1 MEVEG
6 KVKYLGW
13 NLNRWRL
20 TTSGRRSRG
29 GSLRLAEVERTR
41 RRVGLGMVEGGG
53 FSAIKV
59 LVNDTQGTFLQDP
72 NRS

>member
-29 GSLRLAEVERTR
+29 GDLFVWPKSSEPGG
-41 RRVGLGMVEGGG
+41 GLGMVEGGG
-53 FSAIKV
+53 FSTIKV